1 MNRAE
6 RRRQQK
12 SNMKKEKTY
21 VMTQSQIDSMIRN
34 AKEEAKS
41 ELDTLYQNA
50 YNEELSKLDI
60 KKIKQE
66 AMEEAV
72 DVSFGLMLSIP
83 TNVLANLYWEKSAEK
98 RIPIFIDECLS
109 VYESVGTGT
118 LTISEL
124 IEDTENIGNLKM
136 ECVKRIRE
144 MRNKLK
150 TINPVLS

>member
-21 VMTQSQIDSMIRN
+21 VMTQSQIDSLIRN

-41 ELDTLYQNA
+41 ELNTLYQNA

-98 RIPIFIDECLS
+98 RIPIFLDECLS

-150 TINPVLS
+150 TINPVLF